1 MEPESKKIR
10 VVVAEDHLLFRETI
24 RRLLWNTDDIEV
36 VGVAEYGGNALNLV
50 LEKNPD
56 ILLLDLELPG
66 SMDGVEIARHLH
78 QISSPIKVLVVSA
91 HAEPVYVEAV
101 LGEGVAGYLLKEDVS
116 DTICDVV
123 RGVARGER
131 GWFSRKITPP
141 NM

>member
-1 MEPESKKIR
+1 VDQEPQKIR

-24 RRLLWNTDDIEV
+24 RRLLWDSPDIEV
-36 VGVAEYGGNALNLV
+36 VGVAEYGGNALNIA
-50 LEKNPD
+50 LEKQPD

-78 QISSPIKVLVVSA
+78 RMGSPIKILVVSA
-91 HAEPVYVEAV
+91 HAEPVYVQAV
-101 LGEGVAGYLLKEDVS
+101 LEEGVAGYLLKEDVS

-131 GWFSRKITPP
+131 GWFSRKISPP
-141 NM
+141 T